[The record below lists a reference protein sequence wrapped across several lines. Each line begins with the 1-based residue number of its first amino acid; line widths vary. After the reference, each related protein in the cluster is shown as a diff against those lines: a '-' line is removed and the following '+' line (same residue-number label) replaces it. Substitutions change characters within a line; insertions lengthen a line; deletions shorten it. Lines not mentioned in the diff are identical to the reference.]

1 MKIRSIR
8 SSFLGVVVLLMLS
21 GSAFGKSL
29 PFIADDYLKG
39 LAEGKLRNLPL
50 FVEVWAPW

>member
-1 MKIRSIR
+1 MKIRSVR
-8 SSFLGVVVLLMLS
+8 SSFLGVVLLMLS

-29 PFIADDYLKG
+29 PFIPDDYLKG